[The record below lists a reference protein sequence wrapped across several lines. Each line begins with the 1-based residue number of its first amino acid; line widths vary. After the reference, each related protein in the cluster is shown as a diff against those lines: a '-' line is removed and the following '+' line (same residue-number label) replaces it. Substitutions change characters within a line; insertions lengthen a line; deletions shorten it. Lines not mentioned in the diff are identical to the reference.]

1 MPPVSNL
8 IAFAAVVFVI
18 VAVPGPSVLFTFSL
32 ALSVGRRAT
41 LMTVFGNAAG
51 VFVQVVGTAFGMGA
65 LVARSAI
72 VYSAVKYIGAAY
84 IVYLGVQAIRHRRA
98 LTEALGNR
106 GVTIT
111 PRRAI
116 RDGFIVGVTNPKM
129 IAILVAVMPGFAVP
143 AAGHLP
149 LQLLLLGSLF
159 PVTAL
164 LLVSVWAFAA
174 GTARDW
180 FAGSLRRTRA
190 IGGIGGL
197 VMIGVGVDLA
207 LTGRQS

>member
-1 MPPVSNL
+1 MSVGSSASS
-8 IAFAAVVFVI
+8 AFATA
-18 VAVPGPSVLFTFSL
+18 
-32 ALSVGRRAT
+32 RRQSSWPT
-41 LMTVFGNAAG
+41 RRVSFG
-51 VFVQVVGTAFGMGA
+51 Q
-65 LVARSAI
+65 ARQPHPA
-72 VYSAVKYIGAAY
+72 
-84 IVYLGVQAIRHRRA
+84 
-98 LTEALGNR
+98 
-106 GVTIT
+106 
-111 PRRAI
+111 
-116 RDGFIVGVTNPKM
+116 
-129 IAILVAVMPGFAVP
+129 

-164 LLVSVWAFAA
+164 LLDSVWAFAA

-180 FAGSLRRTRA
+180 FAGSPRRTRA